1 MSKRFLTLAA
11 MFMLAAS
18 AFAVPAKR
26 VKRQVQQP
34 DGSVLTVMLR
44 GDENFHYT
52 STEDGQPLVQRADGA
67 YCYATLD
74 SNGKLTAS
82 AQVAHD
88 VESRGAAE
96 LSFLNYYTAE
106 SQKVRSLGMERAKQ
120 RNARRMARL
129 ANRGVVD
136 ASGKPV
142 RRVMAGA
149 TGGEGIGVTGKRK
162 GLVILVNFK
171 DKKMQSKHTQA
182 EWNDYFNK
190 VGYNKYGNN
199 GSVHDYFYAQSYGK
213 LDLEFDV
220 IGPVTVSKN
229 MASYGANDAQ
239 GNDIDPAG
247 MIKEACE
254 LAYAKEKMDMSQYD
268 WDGDGA
274 VDQVYVI
281 YAGYGEAA
289 GGEPNTIWPHE
300 WDIQSG
306 GYSLVLGGQRIR
318 TYACSSELNG
328 GSGTYISGIGTA
340 CHEFSHCMGI
350 PDFYDTA
357 GGGCFGMDAWDLMDY
372 GSYGGDG
379 YEPTGYNTYEKWVSG
394 WIEPTILTAPC
405 YIKNMKPLSDAPE
418 ACVVF
423 NEANKNEYYI
433 FENRQLKGT
442 DVALPNHGMLVI
454 HVDYDQKVWFD
465 NEVNNT
471 SNHQRFTVVPADNKL
486 TSETVTGDTYP
497 GTTKSTELTDTSK
510 PAATLFNANSDGRK
524 FLGKPVT
531 EITEKDGLISFTFM
545 GGVNL
550 DAPQPKVM
558 NMTAT
563 SFTGGWNAVDGAE
576 SYTVELREKSTQPS
590 VDEAVKLSEDL
601 SKWGEK
607 LAVEGTIDISSNLD
621 SKMQNKG
628 WTGDKVF
635 ECPGCAKIGTAK
647 KQGNLT
653 SPLITDNSSASVTVR
668 LSASAYAK
676 DATDITVSLLDNDDA
691 TIAEQTIKM
700 DGTMATIVLDNAD
713 MKDYKVMVQP
723 KKRGYIY
730 FVGIYDGDYSAEDF
744 LSMNVAPKTAMKAVA
759 QRFTGIKTTSYKFDK
774 LTAGTAYQWRVCA
787 VAGDAM
793 SKWSAWQTADL
804 STWSGINGVTEN
816 LTQLAAG
823 DLVKVYSSVGTALG
837 TMTYGDF
844 CRMALPAGVYVVK
857 SAKTTLKVTKQEAL

>member
-88 VESRGAAE
+88 VENRGAAE

-289 GGEPNTIWPHE
+289 GGEANTIWPHE

-328 GSGTYISGIGTA
+328 GYGTDISGIGTA

-394 WIEPTILTAPC
+394 WIEPTILTEPC

-607 LAVEGTIDISSNLD
+607 LTAESNNDISADLD

-668 LSASAYAK
+668 LSASAYGK

-691 TIAEQTIKM
+691 TIAEQTIEM
-700 DGTMATIVLDNAD
+700 NGTMATIVLDNAD

-730 FVGIYDGDYSAEDF
+730 FVGIYDGNYSAEDF
-744 LSMNVAPKTAMKAVA
+744 QSMNVAPKTAMKAAA

-774 LTAGTAYQWRVCA
+774 LTAGTTYQWRVCA

-804 STWSGINGVTEN
+804 ATWSGINGVTESAA
-816 LTQLAAG
+816 QLAAG

-857 SAKTTLKVTKQEAL
+857 SAKTTLKVTK

>member
-1 MSKRFLTLAA
+1 

-129 ANRGVVD
+129 AKRGVVD

-289 GGEPNTIWPHE
+289 GGDANTIWPHE
-300 WDIQSG
+300 WDIQGG

-394 WIEPTILTAPC
+394 WIEPTILTEPC

-486 TSETVTGDTYP
+486 TSETVSGDTYP

-558 NMTAT
+558 NMTET

-576 SYTVELREKSTQPS
+576 SYTVELREKSNLPS

-607 LAVEGTIDISSNLD
+607 LAVEGTIDISADLD

-668 LSASAYAK
+668 LSASAYGK

-713 MKDYKVMVQP
+713 MKDYNVMVQP

-730 FVGIYDGDYSAEDF
+730 FVGIYDGNYSAEDF

-857 SAKTTLKVTKQEAL
+857 SAKTTLKVTK

>member
-289 GGEPNTIWPHE
+289 GGEKNTIWPHE
-300 WDIQSG
+300 WDIEGG

-328 GSGTYISGIGTA
+328 GNGTDISGIGTA

-394 WIEPTILTAPC
+394 WIEPTILTEPC

-558 NMTAT
+558 NMTET

-607 LAVEGTIDISSNLD
+607 LAVEGTIDISADLD

-723 KKRGYIY
+723 KERGYIY

-744 LSMNVAPKTAMKAVA
+744 QSMNVAPKTAMKAAA

-804 STWSGINGVTEN
+804 ATWSGINGVTESA
-816 LTQLAAG
+816 TQLAAG

-844 CRMALPAGVYVVK
+844 CRMSLPAGVYVVK
-857 SAKTTLKVTKQEAL
+857 SAKTTLKVTK

>member
-289 GGEPNTIWPHE
+289 GGEANTIWPHE
-300 WDIQSG
+300 WDIQGG

-328 GSGTYISGIGTA
+328 GYGTDISGIGTA

-394 WIEPTILTAPC
+394 WIEPTILTEPC

-558 NMTAT
+558 NMTET

-607 LAVEGTIDISSNLD
+607 LAVEGTIDISADLD

-668 LSASAYAK
+668 LSASVYGK
-676 DATDITVSLLDNDDA
+676 DATDITVSLLDNDGA

-700 DGTMATIVLDNAD
+700 DGMMATIVLDNAD

-730 FVGIYDGDYSAEDF
+730 FVGIYDGNYSAEDF
-744 LSMNVAPKTAMKAVA
+744 LSMNVAPKTAMKAAA

-774 LTAGTAYQWRVCA
+774 LTAGITYQWRVCA

-857 SAKTTLKVTKQEAL
+857 SAKITLKVTK

>member
-52 STEDGQPLVQRADGA
+52 STEDGQPLVQHADGA

-129 ANRGVVD
+129 AKRGVVD

-289 GGEPNTIWPHE
+289 GGEANTIWPHE
-300 WDIQSG
+300 WDIQGG

-394 WIEPTILTAPC
+394 WIEPTILTDPC

-558 NMTAT
+558 NMTET

-607 LAVEGTIDISSNLD
+607 LAVEGTIDISADLD

-668 LSASAYAK
+668 LSASVYGK
-676 DATDITVSLLDNDDA
+676 DATDITVSLLDNDGA

-700 DGTMATIVLDNAD
+700 DGMMATIVLDNAD

-730 FVGIYDGDYSAEDF
+730 FVGIYDGNYSAEDF
-744 LSMNVAPKTAMKAVA
+744 LSMNVAPKTAMKAAA

-774 LTAGTAYQWRVCA
+774 LTAGITYQWRVCA

-857 SAKTTLKVTKQEAL
+857 SAKITLKVTK

>member
-289 GGEPNTIWPHE
+289 GGEANTIWPHE
-300 WDIQSG
+300 WDIQGG

-394 WIEPTILTAPC
+394 WIEPTILTEPC

-486 TSETVTGDTYP
+486 TSETVSGDTYP

-558 NMTAT
+558 NMTET

-607 LAVEGTIDISSNLD
+607 LAVEGTIDISADLD

-668 LSASAYAK
+668 LSSSVYGK

-744 LSMNVAPKTAMKAVA
+744 QSMNVAPKTAMKAAA

-774 LTAGTAYQWRVCA
+774 LTAGTTYQWRVCA

-804 STWSGINGVTEN
+804 ATWSGINGVTEN

-857 SAKTTLKVTKQEAL
+857 SAKITLRVTK

>member
-274 VDQVYVI
+274 VDPVYVI

-289 GGEPNTIWPHE
+289 GGEKNTIWPHE
-300 WDIQSG
+300 WDIQGG

-328 GSGTYISGIGTA
+328 GYGTDISGIGTA

-350 PDFYDTA
+350 PDFYDTS
-357 GGGCFGMDAWDLMDY
+357 GDSFGMDAWDLMDY

-394 WIEPTILTAPC
+394 WIEPTILTEPC

-471 SNHQRFTVVPADNKL
+471 YNHQRFTVVPADNKL

-550 DAPQPKVM
+550 DAPQPKLM
-558 NMTAT
+558 NMTET

-576 SYTVELREKSTQPS
+576 SYTVELREKSNLPS

-607 LAVEGTIDISSNLD
+607 LAVDGTNDISSNLD

-668 LSASAYAK
+668 LSASAYGK

-744 LSMNVAPKTAMKAVA
+744 QSMNVAPKTAMKAAA

-804 STWSGINGVTEN
+804 ATWSGINGVTEN

-857 SAKTTLKVTKQEAL
+857 SAKTTLKVTK

>member
-289 GGEPNTIWPHE
+289 GGEANTIWPHE
-300 WDIQSG
+300 WDIQGG

-394 WIEPTILTAPC
+394 WIEPTILTEPC

-558 NMTAT
+558 NMTET

-607 LAVEGTIDISSNLD
+607 LAVEGNVDISADLD

-668 LSASAYAK
+668 LSASAYGK

-744 LSMNVAPKTAMKAVA
+744 QSMNVAPKTAMKAAA

-774 LTAGTAYQWRVCA
+774 LTAGITYQWRVCA

-823 DLVKVYSSVGTALG
+823 DLVRVYSSVGTALG

-844 CRMALPAGVYVVK
+844 CRMSLPAGVYVVK
-857 SAKTTLKVTKQEAL
+857 SAKTTLKVAK

>member
-18 AFAVPAKR
+18 AFAVPSKR

-289 GGEPNTIWPHE
+289 GGEKNTIWPHE
-300 WDIQSG
+300 WDIEGG

-328 GSGTYISGIGTA
+328 GNGTDISGIGTA
-340 CHEFSHCMGI
+340 CHEFSHCIGI

-394 WIEPTILTAPC
+394 WIEPTILTEPC

-558 NMTAT
+558 NMTET

-607 LAVEGTIDISSNLD
+607 LAVEGTIDISADLD

-723 KKRGYIY
+723 KERGYIY

-744 LSMNVAPKTAMKAVA
+744 QSMNVAPKTAMKAAA

-804 STWSGINGVTEN
+804 ATWSGINGVTESA
-816 LTQLAAG
+816 TQLAAG

-844 CRMALPAGVYVVK
+844 CRMSLPAGVYVVK
-857 SAKTTLKVTKQEAL
+857 SAKTTLKVTK

>member
-289 GGEPNTIWPHE
+289 GGEANTIWPHE
-300 WDIQSG
+300 WDIQGG

-328 GSGTYISGIGTA
+328 GYGTDISGIGTA

-394 WIEPTILTAPC
+394 WIEPTILTEPC
-405 YIKNMKPLSDAPE
+405 YIKNMKPLSDTPE

-486 TSETVTGDTYP
+486 TSETVSGDTYP

-558 NMTAT
+558 NMTET

-576 SYTVELREKSTQPS
+576 SYTVELREKSNLPS

-607 LAVEGTIDISSNLD
+607 LAVEGTIDISADLD

-668 LSASAYAK
+668 LSASAYGK

-691 TIAEQTIKM
+691 TIAEQTITM
-700 DGTMATIVLDNAD
+700 DGMMATIVLDNAD

-730 FVGIYDGDYSAEDF
+730 FVGIYDGNYSAEDF
-744 LSMNVAPKTAMKAVA
+744 QSMNVAPKTAMKAAA

-774 LTAGTAYQWRVCA
+774 LTAGITYQWRVCA

-823 DLVKVYSSVGTALG
+823 ELVRVYSSVGTALG

-857 SAKTTLKVTKQEAL
+857 SAKTTLKVTK

>member
-96 LSFLNYYTAE
+96 LSFLNYYTTE

-149 TGGEGIGVTGKRK
+149 TGGEGIGVTGKHK

-229 MASYGANDAQ
+229 MAAYGANDAQ

-289 GGEPNTIWPHE
+289 GGEANTIWPHE
-300 WDIQSG
+300 WDIQGG

-486 TSETVTGDTYP
+486 TSETVSGDTYP

-558 NMTAT
+558 NMTET

-607 LAVEGTIDISSNLD
+607 LAVEGTIDISADLD

-668 LSASAYAK
+668 LSASAYGK
-676 DATDITVSLLDNDDA
+676 DVTDITVSLLDNDDA

-730 FVGIYDGDYSAEDF
+730 FVGIYDGNYSAEDF
-744 LSMNVAPKTAMKAVA
+744 QSMNIAPKTAMKAAA
-759 QRFTGIKTTSYKFDK
+759 QRFTGIKTTSYKFEK
-774 LTAGTAYQWRVCA
+774 LTAGITYQWRVCA

-844 CRMALPAGVYVVK
+844 CRMSQPAGVYVVK
-857 SAKTTLKVTKQEAL
+857 SAKTTLKVAK

>member
-67 YCYATLD
+67 YCYATLGSD
-74 SNGKLTAS
+74 GKLTAS

-289 GGEPNTIWPHE
+289 GGEANTIWPHE
-300 WDIQSG
+300 WDIQGG

-328 GSGTYISGIGTA
+328 GYGTDISGIGTA

-394 WIEPTILTAPC
+394 WIEPTILTEPC

-550 DAPQPKVM
+550 DAPQPKLM
-558 NMTAT
+558 NMTET

-607 LAVEGTIDISSNLD
+607 LAVEGTIDISADLD

-723 KKRGYIY
+723 KKRGYLF
-730 FVGIYDGDYSAEDF
+730 FVGIYDGNYSAEDF
-744 LSMNVAPKTAMKAVA
+744 LSMNVAPKTAMKVAA

-857 SAKTTLKVTKQEAL
+857 SAKTTLKVTK

>member
-289 GGEPNTIWPHE
+289 GGEKNTIWPHE
-300 WDIQSG
+300 WDIEGG

-328 GSGTYISGIGTA
+328 GNGTDISGIGTA

-394 WIEPTILTAPC
+394 WIEPTILTEPC

-550 DAPQPKVM
+550 DAPQPKLM

-563 SFTGGWNAVDGAE
+563 SFTGGWNVVDGAE

-601 SKWGEK
+601 SKWGDK
-607 LAVEGTIDISSNLD
+607 LTSEGNNDISANLD

-668 LSASAYAK
+668 LSSSVYGK

-744 LSMNVAPKTAMKAVA
+744 QSMNVAPKTAMKAAA

-774 LTAGTAYQWRVCA
+774 LTAGITYQWRVCA

-823 DLVKVYSSVGTALG
+823 DLVRVYSSVGTALG

-857 SAKTTLKVTKQEAL
+857 SAKTTLKVTK

>member
-11 MFMLAAS
+11 MFMFAAS

-289 GGEPNTIWPHE
+289 GGEANTIWPHE
-300 WDIQSG
+300 WDIQGG

-486 TSETVTGDTYP
+486 TSETVSGDTYP

-558 NMTAT
+558 NMTET

-607 LAVEGTIDISSNLD
+607 LAVEGTIDISADLD

-723 KKRGYIY
+723 KKRGYLF
-730 FVGIYDGDYSAEDF
+730 FVGIYDGNYSAEDF
-744 LSMNVAPKTAMKAVA
+744 LSMNVAPKTAMKAAA

-857 SAKTTLKVTKQEAL
+857 SAKTTLKVTK

>member
-142 RRVMAGA
+142 RRIMAGA

-289 GGEPNTIWPHE
+289 GGEKNTIWPHE
-300 WDIQSG
+300 WDIEGG

-328 GSGTYISGIGTA
+328 GYGTDISGIGTA

-394 WIEPTILTAPC
+394 WIEPTILTEPC

-486 TSETVTGDTYP
+486 TSETVSGDTYP

-550 DAPQPKVM
+550 DAPQPKLM
-558 NMTAT
+558 NMTET

-607 LAVEGTIDISSNLD
+607 LAVEGTIDISADLD

-730 FVGIYDGDYSAEDF
+730 FVGIYDGNYSAEDF
-744 LSMNVAPKTAMKAVA
+744 QSMNVAPKTAMKAAA

-774 LTAGTAYQWRVCA
+774 LTAGITYQWRVCA

-804 STWSGINGVTEN
+804 ATWSGINGVTEN

-857 SAKTTLKVTKQEAL
+857 SAKTTLKVTK

>member
-289 GGEPNTIWPHE
+289 GGEANTIWPHE
-300 WDIQSG
+300 WDIQGG

-328 GSGTYISGIGTA
+328 GYGTDISGIGTA

-394 WIEPTILTAPC
+394 WIEPTILTEPC

-486 TSETVTGDTYP
+486 TSETVSGDTYP

-558 NMTAT
+558 NMTET

-576 SYTVELREKSTQPS
+576 SYTVELREKSNLPS

-607 LAVEGTIDISSNLD
+607 LAVEGTIDISADLD

-668 LSASAYAK
+668 LSASAYGK

-691 TIAEQTIKM
+691 TIAEQTITM
-700 DGTMATIVLDNAD
+700 DGMMATIVLDNAD

-730 FVGIYDGDYSAEDF
+730 FVGIYDGNYSAEDF

-774 LTAGTAYQWRVCA
+774 LTAGTTYQWRVCA

-804 STWSGINGVTEN
+804 ATWSGINGVTEN

-857 SAKTTLKVTKQEAL
+857 SAKITLKVTK

>member
-289 GGEPNTIWPHE
+289 GGEANTIWPHE
-300 WDIQSG
+300 WDIQGG

-576 SYTVELREKSTQPS
+576 SYTVELREKSNLPS

-607 LAVEGTIDISSNLD
+607 LAVEGTIDISADLD

-668 LSASAYAK
+668 LSASAYGK

-700 DGTMATIVLDNAD
+700 DGMMATIVLDNAD

-730 FVGIYDGDYSAEDF
+730 FVGIYDGNYSAEDF
-744 LSMNVAPKTAMKAVA
+744 MSMNVAPKTAMKAAA

-774 LTAGTAYQWRVCA
+774 LTAGITYQWRVCA

-857 SAKTTLKVTKQEAL
+857 SAKTTLKVTK

>member
-82 AQVAHD
+82 VQVAHD

-289 GGEPNTIWPHE
+289 GGEKNTIWPHE
-300 WDIQSG
+300 WDIQGG

-328 GSGTYISGIGTA
+328 GYGTNISGIGTA

-394 WIEPTILTAPC
+394 WIEPTILTEPC

-531 EITEKDGLISFTFM
+531 EITEKDGLVSFTFM

-550 DAPQPKVM
+550 DAPQPKLM
-558 NMTAT
+558 NMTET

-607 LAVEGTIDISSNLD
+607 LAVEGTIDISADLD

-668 LSASAYAK
+668 LSASAYGK

-700 DGTMATIVLDNAD
+700 DGMMATIVLDNAD

-730 FVGIYDGDYSAEDF
+730 FVGIYDGNYSAEDF

-857 SAKTTLKVTKQEAL
+857 SAKTTLKVTK

>member
-67 YCYATLD
+67 YCYATFD

-300 WDIQSG
+300 WDIQGG

-328 GSGTYISGIGTA
+328 GYGTNISGIGTT

-394 WIEPTILTAPC
+394 WIEPTILTEPC

-433 FENRQLKGT
+433 LENRQLKGT

-510 PAATLFNANSDGRK
+510 PAATLFNANSNGRK

-601 SKWGEK
+601 SKWGK
-607 LAVEGTIDISSNLD
+607 NLSADGTNDISSKLD

-723 KKRGYIY
+723 KERGYLF

-744 LSMNVAPKTAMKAVA
+744 QSMSVAPKTAMKVAA

-774 LTAGTAYQWRVCA
+774 LTAGITYQWRVCA

-804 STWSGINGVTEN
+804 ATWSGINGVTESAA
-816 LTQLAAG
+816 QLAAG

-837 TMTYGDF
+837 TMIYGDF
-844 CRMALPAGVYVVK
+844 CRMSLPAGVYVVK
-857 SAKTTLKVTKQEAL
+857 SAKTTLKVTK

>member
-1 MSKRFLTLAA
+1 

-289 GGEPNTIWPHE
+289 GGEANTIWPHE
-300 WDIQSG
+300 WDIQGG

-328 GSGTYISGIGTA
+328 GYGTDISGIGTA

-394 WIEPTILTAPC
+394 WIEPTILTEPC

-550 DAPQPKVM
+550 DAPQPKMM
-558 NMTAT
+558 NMTET

-607 LAVEGTIDISSNLD
+607 LAVEGTIDISADLD

-668 LSASAYAK
+668 LSSSVYGK

-744 LSMNVAPKTAMKAVA
+744 QSMNVAPKTAMKAAA

-804 STWSGINGVTEN
+804 ATWSGINGVTEN

-844 CRMALPAGVYVVK
+844 CSMALPAGVYVVK
-857 SAKTTLKVTKQEAL
+857 SAKTTLKVTK

>member
-106 SQKVRSLGMERAKQ
+106 SQKVRSLGMDRAKQ
-120 RNARRMARL
+120 RNARRLARL

-300 WDIQSG
+300 WDIQGG

-328 GSGTYISGIGTA
+328 GYGTNISGIGTA

-394 WIEPTILTAPC
+394 WIEPTILTEPC

-550 DAPQPKVM
+550 DAPQPKMM
-558 NMTAT
+558 NMTET

-607 LAVEGTIDISSNLD
+607 LAVEGTIDISADLD

-668 LSASAYAK
+668 LSASAYGK

-744 LSMNVAPKTAMKAVA
+744 QSMNVAPKTAMKAAA

-857 SAKTTLKVTKQEAL
+857 SAKTTLKVTK

>member
-289 GGEPNTIWPHE
+289 GGDANTIWPHE
-300 WDIQSG
+300 WDIQGG

-357 GGGCFGMDAWDLMDY
+357 GSSFGMDAWDLMDY

-394 WIEPTILTAPC
+394 WIEPTILTEPC

-486 TSETVTGDTYP
+486 TSETVSGDTYP

-558 NMTAT
+558 NITET

-607 LAVEGTIDISSNLD
+607 LAVEGTIDISADLD

-668 LSASAYAK
+668 LSSSVYGGK

-744 LSMNVAPKTAMKAVA
+744 QSMNVAPKTAMKAAA

-793 SKWSAWQTADL
+793 SKWSAWQAADL
-804 STWSGINGVTEN
+804 ATWSGINGVTEN

-857 SAKTTLKVTKQEAL
+857 SAKTTLKVTK

>member
-67 YCYATLD
+67 YCYATFD

-106 SQKVRSLGMERAKQ
+106 SQKVRSLGIERAKQ

-289 GGEPNTIWPHE
+289 GGEANTIWPHE
-300 WDIQSG
+300 WDIQGG

-328 GSGTYISGIGTA
+328 GYGTDISGIGTA

-357 GGGCFGMDAWDLMDY
+357 GGGCFGMDAWNLMDY

-394 WIEPTILTAPC
+394 WIEPTILTEPC

-486 TSETVTGDTYP
+486 TSETVSGDTYP

-558 NMTAT
+558 NMTET

-576 SYTVELREKSTQPS
+576 SYTVELREKSNLPS

-607 LAVEGTIDISSNLD
+607 LAVEGTIDISADLD

-668 LSASAYAK
+668 LSASAYGK

-691 TIAEQTIKM
+691 TIAEQTITM
-700 DGTMATIVLDNAD
+700 DGMMATIVLDNAD

-730 FVGIYDGDYSAEDF
+730 FVGIYDGNYSAEDF

-857 SAKTTLKVTKQEAL
+857 SAKTTLKVTK

>member
-289 GGEPNTIWPHE
+289 GGEANTIWPHE
-300 WDIQSG
+300 WDIQGG
-306 GYSLVLGGQRIR
+306 GYSLVLGGKRIR

-328 GSGTYISGIGTA
+328 GYGTDISGIGTA

-394 WIEPTILTAPC
+394 WIEPTILTEPC

-558 NMTAT
+558 NMTET

-576 SYTVELREKSTQPS
+576 SYTVELREKSNLPS

-607 LAVEGTIDISSNLD
+607 LAVEGTIDISADLD

-668 LSASAYAK
+668 LSASAYGK

-691 TIAEQTIKM
+691 TIAEQTITM
-700 DGTMATIVLDNAD
+700 DGMMATIVLDNAD

-730 FVGIYDGDYSAEDF
+730 FVGIYDGNYSAEDF
-744 LSMNVAPKTAMKAVA
+744 QSMNVAPKTAMKAAA

-774 LTAGTAYQWRVCA
+774 LTAGITYQWRVCA

-823 DLVKVYSSVGTALG
+823 ELVRVYSSVGTAFG

-844 CRMALPAGVYVVK
+844 CRMSLPAGVYVVK
-857 SAKTTLKVTKQEAL
+857 SAKTTLKVTK

>member
-289 GGEPNTIWPHE
+289 GGEANTIWPHE
-300 WDIQSG
+300 WDIQGG

-328 GSGTYISGIGTA
+328 GYGTDISGIGTA

-379 YEPTGYNTYEKWVSG
+379 YEPTGYNAYEKWVSG

-486 TSETVTGDTYP
+486 TSETVAGDTYP

-531 EITEKDGLISFTFM
+531 DITEKDGLISFTFM

-558 NMTAT
+558 NMTET

-576 SYTVELREKSTQPS
+576 SYTVELREKSNLPS

-607 LAVEGTIDISSNLD
+607 LAVEGTIDISADLD

-668 LSASAYAK
+668 LSASAYGK

-700 DGTMATIVLDNAD
+700 DGMMATIVLDNAG

-730 FVGIYDGDYSAEDF
+730 FVGIYDGNYSAEDF
-744 LSMNVAPKTAMKAVA
+744 QSMNVAPKTAMKAAA

-774 LTAGTAYQWRVCA
+774 LTAGTTYQWRVCA

-804 STWSGINGVTEN
+804 ATWSGINGVTEN

-857 SAKTTLKVTKQEAL
+857 SAKITLKVTK

>member
-289 GGEPNTIWPHE
+289 GGEANTIWPHE
-300 WDIQSG
+300 WDIQGG

-486 TSETVTGDTYP
+486 TSETVSGDTYP

-558 NMTAT
+558 NMTET

-576 SYTVELREKSTQPS
+576 SYTVELREKSNLPS

-607 LAVEGTIDISSNLD
+607 LAVEGTIDISADLD

-668 LSASAYAK
+668 LSASAYGK

-691 TIAEQTIKM
+691 TIAEQTITM
-700 DGTMATIVLDNAD
+700 DGMMATIVLDNAD
-713 MKDYKVMVQP
+713 MKDNKVMVQP

-793 SKWSAWQTADL
+793 SKWSAWQTTDL
-804 STWSGINGVTEN
+804 STWSGINGVTESAA
-816 LTQLAAG
+816 QLAAG

-857 SAKTTLKVTKQEAL
+857 SAKTTLKVTK

>member
-300 WDIQSG
+300 WDIQGG

-328 GSGTYISGIGTA
+328 GYGTDISGIGTA

-394 WIEPTILTAPC
+394 WIEPTILTEPC

-558 NMTAT
+558 NMTET

-576 SYTVELREKSTQPS
+576 SYTVELREKSNLPS

-607 LAVEGTIDISSNLD
+607 LAVDGTHDISSNLD

-628 WTGDKVF
+628 WTGEKVF

-668 LSASAYAK
+668 LSASAYDK

-723 KKRGYIY
+723 KERGYLF

-744 LSMNVAPKTAMKAVA
+744 QSMNVAPKTAMKVAA

-774 LTAGTAYQWRVCA
+774 LTAGITYQWRVCA

-804 STWSGINGVTEN
+804 ATWSGINGVTESAA
-816 LTQLAAG
+816 QLAAG

-857 SAKTTLKVTKQEAL
+857 SAKTTLKVTK

>member
-120 RNARRMARL
+120 RNAHRMARL

-289 GGEPNTIWPHE
+289 GGEANTIWPHE
-300 WDIQSG
+300 WDIQGG

-328 GSGTYISGIGTA
+328 GNGTDISGIGTA

-394 WIEPTILTAPC
+394 WIEPTILTEPC

-558 NMTAT
+558 NMTET

-576 SYTVELREKSTQPS
+576 SYTVELREKSNLPS

-607 LAVEGTIDISSNLD
+607 LAVDGTNDISSNLD

-668 LSASAYAK
+668 LSASAYGK

-744 LSMNVAPKTAMKAVA
+744 QSMNVAPKTAMKAAA

-774 LTAGTAYQWRVCA
+774 LTAGTTYQWRVCA

-793 SKWSAWQTADL
+793 SKWCVWQTADL
-804 STWSGINGVTEN
+804 ATWSGISGVTEN

-857 SAKTTLKVTKQEAL
+857 SAKTTLKVTK

>member
-1 MSKRFLTLAA
+1 

-96 LSFLNYYTAE
+96 LSFLNYYTTE

-289 GGEPNTIWPHE
+289 GGEANTIWPHE
-300 WDIQSG
+300 WDIQGG

-394 WIEPTILTAPC
+394 WIEPTILTEPC

-486 TSETVTGDTYP
+486 TSETVSGDTYP

-558 NMTAT
+558 NMTET

-576 SYTVELREKSTQPS
+576 SYTVELREKSNLPS

-607 LAVEGTIDISSNLD
+607 LAVEGTIDISADLD

-668 LSASAYAK
+668 LSASAYGK

-691 TIAEQTIKM
+691 TIAEQTITM
-700 DGTMATIVLDNAD
+700 DGMMATIVLDNAD

-730 FVGIYDGDYSAEDF
+730 FVGIYDGNYSAEDF
-744 LSMNVAPKTAMKAVA
+744 QSMNVAPKTAMKAAA

-774 LTAGTAYQWRVCA
+774 LTAGITYQWRVCA

-857 SAKTTLKVTKQEAL
+857 SAKITLKVTK

>member
-289 GGEPNTIWPHE
+289 GGEANTIWPHE
-300 WDIQSG
+300 WDIQGG

-328 GSGTYISGIGTA
+328 GNGTDISGIGTA

-394 WIEPTILTAPC
+394 WIEPTILTEPC

-576 SYTVELREKSTQPS
+576 SYTVELREKSNLPS

-607 LAVEGTIDISSNLD
+607 LAVEGTIDISADLD

-668 LSASAYAK
+668 LSASAYGK

-700 DGTMATIVLDNAD
+700 DGMMATIVLDNAD

-730 FVGIYDGDYSAEDF
+730 FVGIYDGNYSAEDF
-744 LSMNVAPKTAMKAVA
+744 LSMNVAPKTAMKAAA

-774 LTAGTAYQWRVCA
+774 LTAGTTYQWRVCA

-844 CRMALPAGVYVVK
+844 CRMSLPAGVYVVK
-857 SAKTTLKVTKQEAL
+857 SAKTTLKVTK

>member
-289 GGEPNTIWPHE
+289 GGEANTIWPHE
-300 WDIQSG
+300 WDIQGG

-394 WIEPTILTAPC
+394 WIEPTILTEPC

-486 TSETVTGDTYP
+486 TSETVSGDTYP

-550 DAPQPKVM
+550 DAPQPKLM
-558 NMTAT
+558 NMTET

-590 VDEAVKLSEDL
+590 VDKAVKVSEDL

-607 LAVEGTIDISSNLD
+607 LAVEGTIDISADLD

-668 LSASAYAK
+668 LSASAYGK
-676 DATDITVSLLDNDDA
+676 DATDVTVSLLDNDGA

-744 LSMNVAPKTAMKAVA
+744 LSMNVAPKTVMKTAA

-804 STWSGINGVTEN
+804 GTWSGINGVTEN

-857 SAKTTLKVTKQEAL
+857 SAKTTLKVTK

>member
-289 GGEPNTIWPHE
+289 GGDANTIWPHE
-300 WDIQSG
+300 WDIQGG

-328 GSGTYISGIGTA
+328 GNGTDISGIGTA

-394 WIEPTILTAPC
+394 WIEPTILTEPC

-531 EITEKDGLISFTFM
+531 DITEKDGLISFTFM

-558 NMTAT
+558 NMTET

-590 VDEAVKLSEDL
+590 VDKAVKLSEDL

-607 LAVEGTIDISSNLD
+607 LAVEGTIDISADLD

-744 LSMNVAPKTAMKAVA
+744 QSMNVAPKTAMKAAA
-759 QRFTGIKTTSYKFDK
+759 QRFTGIKATSYKFDK
-774 LTAGTAYQWRVCA
+774 LTAGITYQWRVCA

-857 SAKTTLKVTKQEAL
+857 SAKTTLKVTK

>member
-289 GGEPNTIWPHE
+289 GGEANTIWPHE
-300 WDIQSG
+300 WDIQGG

-328 GSGTYISGIGTA
+328 GYGTDISGIGTA

-372 GSYGGDG
+372 GSYGCDG

-394 WIEPTILTAPC
+394 WIEPTLLTEPC

-607 LAVEGTIDISSNLD
+607 LAVEGTNDISSNLD

-635 ECPGCAKIGTAK
+635 ECPGCAKIGTVK

-668 LSASAYAK
+668 LSASAYGK

-730 FVGIYDGDYSAEDF
+730 FVGIYDGNYSAEDF
-744 LSMNVAPKTAMKAVA
+744 QSMNVAPKTAMKAAA

-774 LTAGTAYQWRVCA
+774 LTAGITYQWRVCA

-804 STWSGINGVTEN
+804 STWSGINGVTESAA
-816 LTQLAAG
+816 QLAAG

-857 SAKTTLKVTKQEAL
+857 SAKTTLKVTK

>member
-96 LSFLNYYTAE
+96 LSFLNYYTTE

-289 GGEPNTIWPHE
+289 GGEANTIWPHE
-300 WDIQSG
+300 WDIQGG

-394 WIEPTILTAPC
+394 WIEPTILTEPC

-576 SYTVELREKSTQPS
+576 SYTVELREKSNLPS

-607 LAVEGTIDISSNLD
+607 LAVDGTHDISSNLD

-653 SPLITDNSSASVTVR
+653 SPLITDNSSTSVTVR

-730 FVGIYDGDYSAEDF
+730 FVGIYDGNYSAEDF
-744 LSMNVAPKTAMKAVA
+744 LSMNVAPKTAMKAAV

-774 LTAGTAYQWRVCA
+774 LTAGITYQWRVCA

-844 CRMALPAGVYVVK
+844 CRMSLPAGVYVVK
-857 SAKTTLKVTKQEAL
+857 SAKTTLKVTK

>member
-289 GGEPNTIWPHE
+289 GGEKNTIWPHE

-328 GSGTYISGIGTA
+328 GYGTDISGIGTA

-350 PDFYDTA
+350 PDFYDTS
-357 GGGCFGMDAWDLMDY
+357 GDSFGMDAWDLMDY

-394 WIEPTILTAPC
+394 WIEPTILTEPC

-497 GTTKSTELTDTSK
+497 GTTKSTEQTDTSK

-558 NMTAT
+558 NMTKT

-607 LAVEGTIDISSNLD
+607 LTSESNNDISSNLD

-628 WTGDKVF
+628 WTGYEVF

-668 LSASAYAK
+668 LSASAYGK

-744 LSMNVAPKTAMKAVA
+744 LSMNVAPKTAMKAAA

-774 LTAGTAYQWRVCA
+774 LIAGITYQWRVCA

-823 DLVKVYSSVGTALG
+823 DFVKVYSSVGTALG

-844 CRMALPAGVYVVK
+844 CRMSLPAGVYVVK
-857 SAKTTLKVTKQEAL
+857 SAKTTLKVTK

>member
-1 MSKRFLTLAA
+1 

-289 GGEPNTIWPHE
+289 GGEANTIWPHE
-300 WDIQSG
+300 WDIQGG

-328 GSGTYISGIGTA
+328 GYGTDISGIGTA

-558 NMTAT
+558 NMTET

-607 LAVEGTIDISSNLD
+607 LAVEGTIDISADLD

-723 KKRGYIY
+723 KKRGYLF
-730 FVGIYDGDYSAEDF
+730 FVGIYDGNYSAEDF
-744 LSMNVAPKTAMKAVA
+744 LSMNVAPKTAMKAAA

-857 SAKTTLKVTKQEAL
+857 SAKTTLKVTK

>member
-1 MSKRFLTLAA
+1 

-129 ANRGVVD
+129 AKRGVVD

-289 GGEPNTIWPHE
+289 GGEANTIWPHE
-300 WDIQSG
+300 WDIEGG

-328 GSGTYISGIGTA
+328 GYGTDISGIGTA

-394 WIEPTILTAPC
+394 WIEPTILTEPC

-558 NMTAT
+558 NMTET

-576 SYTVELREKSTQPS
+576 SYTVELREKSNLPS

-607 LAVEGTIDISSNLD
+607 LAVDGTHDISSNLD

-723 KKRGYIY
+723 KERGYLF
-730 FVGIYDGDYSAEDF
+730 FVGIYDGNYSAEDF
-744 LSMNVAPKTAMKAVA
+744 QSMNVAPKTAMKAAA

-774 LTAGTAYQWRVCA
+774 LTAGTTYQWRVCA

-857 SAKTTLKVTKQEAL
+857 SAKTTLKVTK

>member
-289 GGEPNTIWPHE
+289 GGEKNTIWPHE

-328 GSGTYISGIGTA
+328 GYGTDISGIGTA

-394 WIEPTILTAPC
+394 WIEPTILTEPC

-558 NMTAT
+558 NMTET

-576 SYTVELREKSTQPS
+576 SYTVELREKSNLPS

-607 LAVEGTIDISSNLD
+607 LAVDGTHDISSNLD

-668 LSASAYAK
+668 LSASAYGK
-676 DATDITVSLLDNDDA
+676 DVTDITVSLLDNDDA

-723 KKRGYIY
+723 KERGYLF

-744 LSMNVAPKTAMKAVA
+744 QSMSVAPKTAMKAAA

-774 LTAGTAYQWRVCA
+774 LTAGITYQWRVCA

-804 STWSGINGVTEN
+804 ATWSGINGVTESAA
-816 LTQLAAG
+816 QLAAG

-844 CRMALPAGVYVVK
+844 CRMSLPAGVYVVK
-857 SAKTTLKVTKQEAL
+857 SAKTTLKVTK

>member
-149 TGGEGIGVTGKRK
+149 TGGEGIGITGKRK

-171 DKKMQSKHTQA
+171 DKKMQTKHSQA

-247 MIKEACE
+247 IIKEACE

-289 GGEPNTIWPHE
+289 GGEANTIWPHE
-300 WDIQSG
+300 WDIEGG

-350 PDFYDTA
+350 PDMYDTS

-372 GSYGGDG
+372 GSYGGEG

-531 EITEKDGLISFTFM
+531 DITEKDGLISFTFM

-558 NMTAT
+558 NMTET

-576 SYTVELREKSTQPS
+576 SYTVELREKSNLPS

-607 LAVEGTIDISSNLD
+607 LAVDGTHDISSNLD

-723 KKRGYIY
+723 KERGYLF

-744 LSMNVAPKTAMKAVA
+744 LSMNVAPKTAMKAAA

-774 LTAGTAYQWRVCA
+774 LTAGITYQWRVCA
-787 VAGDAM
+787 VAGDAI

-804 STWSGINGVTEN
+804 ATWSGINGVTESAA
-816 LTQLAAG
+816 QLAAG

-844 CRMALPAGVYVVK
+844 CRMSLPAGVYVVK
-857 SAKTTLKVTKQEAL
+857 SAKTTLKVTK